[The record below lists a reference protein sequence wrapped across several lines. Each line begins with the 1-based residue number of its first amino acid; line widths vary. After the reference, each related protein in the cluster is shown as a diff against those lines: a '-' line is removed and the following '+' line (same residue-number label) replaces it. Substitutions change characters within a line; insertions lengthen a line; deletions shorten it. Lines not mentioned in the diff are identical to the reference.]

1 MSSPDRIAAHHK
13 QCDALPEFPAWPY
26 VMTDDDVQ
34 AWGDIL
40 YMRALVEAIEALVT
54 PTAAHDVLAG
64 FERDGRGLVDAD
76 ADIHLGDWPADR
88 AAEQLAAWRTEAEAV
103 AA

>member
-1 MSSPDRIAAHHK
+1 MGTSDRIAEHHK
-13 QCDALPEFPAWPY
+13 KWAALPPFPAWPY
-26 VMTDDDVQ
+26 VTTDENVQ

-40 YMRALVEAIEALVT
+40 YMRGLADAIEALVT

-64 FERDGRGLVDAD
+64 FERDGRGLIDAD
-76 ADIHLGDWPADR
+76 AEIHLDVQWPADL
-88 AAEQLAAWRTEAEAV
+88 AAELIDAWRNEAV